1 MASSGRSADAGVGHI
16 CARAHLRPRSG
27 RCGCRW
33 PPSNPREA
41 SSASWAPPMP
51 SPRAD
56 HRRWRRR
63 VVAEI
68 VPYAS
73 ARLPAAARAVPPAP
87 RAWLARVADHRS
99 PGRGAEADQRARRPR
114 RRGAAPPSAGGAQS
128 PRPPARGPGTPHAGG
143 DQVPRPRAVSPTQA
157 TRTARAE
164 SERRIQISRAKD
176 DGGCALATR
185 GASPKAS
192 LARRRRGELPS
203 SAAARPRSGPSP
215 SHPST
220 APSLTRAPSPALRSP
235 AEGACRL
242 RDRDRRRRRPR
253 SPEQGN
259 GPRLSD
265 AANSRVI
272 RFQPSQR

>member
-1 MASSGRSADAGVGHI
+1 MGSEMCIRDRAQMVAY
-16 CARAHLRPRSG
+16 ARVRG
-27 RCGCRW
+27 
-33 PPSNPREA
+33 
-41 SSASWAPPMP
+41 
-51 SPRAD
+51 
-56 HRRWRRR
+56 
-63 VVAEI
+63 
-68 VPYAS
+68 
-73 ARLPAAARAVPPAP
+73 AAARGHAP
-87 RAWLARVADHRS
+87 RAPRPLAPVAGDAVS
-99 PGRGAEADQRARRPR
+99 WPGSEVVRRARRPR
-114 RRGAAPPSAGGAQS
+114 RGAAAPSSTAWALASLRSVPLHFAPGA
-128 PRPPARGPGTPHAGG
+128 ARQALVG
-143 DQVPRPRAVSPTQA
+143 DAQA
-157 TRTARAE
+157 STRTARAE